1 MALLASLFF
10 PACANTGVGGLAPA
24 RYLDPHTI
32 IRPKTPDTALAA
44 PAGFAP
50 KPDIETPL
58 YKALPATLFADLREL
73 AACEK
78 RAYTQAA
85 FPHRPQ
91 ADYVVRSAVL
101 NVPDLVTAQVLAGP
115 GKTSAWLVLWS
126 RSVYGRSDLGVNRQR
141 LRAWLASLAATVAH
155 TK

>member
-10 PACANTGVGGLAPA
+10 PACANSGVGGLPPA

-32 IRPKTPDTALAA
+32 VRPKTPNTALAA

-58 YKALPATLFADLREL
+58 YKVPPATLFADLRKL
-73 AACEK
+73 AASEK
-78 RAYTQAA
+78 RTYEQAA
-85 FPHRPQ
+85 FPHRLQ
-91 ADYVVRSAVL
+91 ADYVVRSAVF
-101 NVPDLVTAQVLAGP
+101 NFPDLVTAQVLAGP

-126 RSVYGRSDLGVNRQR
+126 RSVYGRSDFGVNRQR